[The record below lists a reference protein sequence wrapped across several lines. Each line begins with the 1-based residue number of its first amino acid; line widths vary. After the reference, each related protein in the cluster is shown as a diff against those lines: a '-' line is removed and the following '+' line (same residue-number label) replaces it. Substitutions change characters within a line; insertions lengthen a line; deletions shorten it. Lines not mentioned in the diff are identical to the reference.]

1 MVIAILDIHPI
12 NAGHSLVIPR
22 RHAVSVMELT
32 FEERAQ
38 LMDVGARVAA
48 AFGGAGIRAEGFNLF
63 LADGE
68 AAGQDVFHAHLHVIP
83 RFEGDGFALIPP
95 DYGRESARKELDAL
109 AENIRSNFV

>member
-38 LMDVGARVAA
+38 LMDVGTRVAA
-48 AFGGAGIRAEGFNLF
+48 AFGEAGIRAEGFNLF

-83 RFEGDGFALIPP
+83 RFGDKFALMLPP
-95 DYGRESARKELDAL
+95 GYGGEAARTELDAV
-109 AENIRSNFV
+109 AERLRANFV